1 MDFNIGGIEVAI
13 LVLGIV
19 EFLKGFG
26 LTGKG
31 SQLTALLL
39 GLFFFGLAEAMAQD
53 LVSGDLASYIVV
65 VVKALAAS
73 LAAMGF
79 YAFGKKTVLK

>member
-1 MDFNIGGIEVAI
+1 MDFNIGGIEVVV

-26 LTGKG
+26 LAGKG

-53 LVSGDLASYIVV
+53 LISGDFASYIIVV
-65 VVKALAAS
+65 VRALAAS
-73 LAAMGF
+73 LAST
-79 YAFGKKTVLK
+79 KTATLLSRRVN